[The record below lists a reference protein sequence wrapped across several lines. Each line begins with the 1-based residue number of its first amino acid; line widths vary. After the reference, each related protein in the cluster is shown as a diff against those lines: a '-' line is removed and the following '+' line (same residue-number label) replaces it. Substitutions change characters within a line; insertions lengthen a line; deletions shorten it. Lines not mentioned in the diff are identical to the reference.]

1 MQESAGFIAD
11 FAEPRERRAD
21 ADLGLAAWAHGLG
34 EAWLAGEHV
43 WFNRITRT
51 EMHRSNAFLVVHVFT
66 HQVHHRGQVH
76 AALTGYG
83 VQTADTDLWAAVV
96 QAA

>member
-1 MQESAGFIAD
+1 MD
-11 FAEPRERRAD
+11 D
-21 ADLGLAAWAHGLG
+21 
-34 EAWLAGEHV
+34 AWLAGEHI

-51 EMHRSNAFLVVHVFT
+51 EMRRSHAFLVVHVFT

-83 VQTADTDLWAAVV
+83 VQTADTDLWAAVE